1 MKKRIWTIIVCM
13 LLISTILPIAG
24 TVLAGDEEN
33 PEIEDEEDN
42 IFDYIDAVSGWFYEK
57 EDESEYLYVSL
68 KLVDLTEH
76 IGTVYAIHWKYNDV
90 HYDVGLHNGI
100 FIPRITEKHWSC
112 NYYEPSPIWF
122 WREVPIGTW
131 NSSSCSGSF
140 DVDTEII
147 TWKIHKNCIGN
158 PQPGNE
164 LIRPHIFTAHRISKI
179 GLIPFIGPISYQL
192 SDATSMYESK
202 NYTIQY

>member
-1 MKKRIWTIIVCM
+1 MKKKIIGFLVSV
-13 LLISTILPIAG
+13 LLTTVLFSMVASAG
-24 TVLAGDEEN
+24 TEED